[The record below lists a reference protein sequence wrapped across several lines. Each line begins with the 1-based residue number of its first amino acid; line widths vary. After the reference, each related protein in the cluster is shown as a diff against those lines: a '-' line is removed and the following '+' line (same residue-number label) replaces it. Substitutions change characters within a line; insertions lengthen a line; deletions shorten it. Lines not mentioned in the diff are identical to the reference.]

1 MTSKPKKLMNTILA
15 LLIITA
21 LILTSG
27 CGKKE
32 EEILPEDML
41 PVVNDITFTTYNQF
55 ALDLLKSTREEN
67 QNIILSP
74 ISIGV
79 TMTMLRMGAAGDTA
93 LHIDEV
99 LGMTIDDYD
108 LVVSQCAQIVSRLND
123 LSGVWYENGVGLYID
138 EGPSLKESYAVMA
151 EQNFALDIEFMNF
164 DDDRAEID
172 MNDWADIKTSG
183 RVEKIVK
190 VDGLPEDL
198 LTLLI
203 NISAIDCKW
212 EMEFD
217 STNNRPLP
225 FNMYDG
231 KGVAV
236 PMMRGKLAMN
246 FYEDENVTAAFIPM
260 DGRETSLAIMLP
272 PEGDMLSEFIET
284 LTAEDI
290 ELWRYISVEAENFVN
305 IPKIDWQQ
313 ILSFKPTLTNMGV
326 GDIFDPELANFS
338 DLGNNFYLGDMWQT
352 TIFRAVEGGA
362 VESNIT
368 AIDLTRAQGQG
379 EYFFSVDRP
388 FLFAV
393 IDEQTG
399 GILMIGTMTNPLED
413 NTYSVDDD

>member
-1 MTSKPKKLMNTILA
+1 MTRKPNKISTTLLA

-21 LILTSG
+21 LILTPG
-27 CGKKE
+27 CTKKE
-32 EEILPEDML
+32 EEIIPEDIL

-55 ALDLLKSTREEN
+55 ALDLLKNTRQEN

-74 ISIGV
+74 ISIGI
-79 TMTMLRMGAAGDTA
+79 TMTMLRLGAAGDTA
-93 LHIDEV
+93 KQIDEV
-99 LGMTIDDYD
+99 LGMTIDDYSI
-108 LVVSQCAQIVSRLND
+108 VEEQCAQIVSRLND

-138 EGPSLKESYAVMA
+138 EGPSIKESYAVMA
-151 EQNFALDIEFMNF
+151 EDKFAMDVEFINF
-164 DDDRAEID
+164 DNPRAEID

-183 RVEKIVK
+183 RLEKLVK
-190 VDGLPEDL
+190 IDELPHDL
-198 LTLLI
+198 LTLLV
-203 NISAIDCKW
+203 NLSALDCKW
-212 EMEFD
+212 EMSFD

-246 FYEDENVTAAFIPM
+246 YYKDDDATVAFIPM
-260 DGRETSLAIMLP
+260 DGKETSLAIIMP
-272 PEGDMLSEFIET
+272 PEGDILSEFIEGM
-284 LTAEDI
+284 TAEDI
-290 ELWRYISVEAENFVN
+290 ELWRYISVEAEHFVN

-313 ILSFKPTLTNMGV
+313 IISFKPILANMGAS
-326 GDIFDPELANFS
+326 DIFDVELADFS
-338 DLGNNFYLGDMWQT
+338 DLGNGFYLGDMWQT

-362 VESNIT
+362 KDSNIT

-379 EYFFSVDRP
+379 EYFFSVNRP

-393 IDEQTG
+393 IDEKTG

-413 NTYSVDDD
+413 NTYTVDEN